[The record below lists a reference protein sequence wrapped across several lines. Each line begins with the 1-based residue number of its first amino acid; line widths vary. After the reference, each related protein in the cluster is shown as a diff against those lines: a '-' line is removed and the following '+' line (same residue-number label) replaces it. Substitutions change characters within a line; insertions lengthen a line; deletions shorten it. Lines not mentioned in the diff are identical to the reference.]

1 MPEREG
7 ENTAAPVSQLE
18 AKIGALVS
26 RLQECRRENEMLKS
40 ELASLENILRTY
52 KLPGGSGTSP
62 DEDRGNLSAPVPY
75 AEKQQMKQKLLL
87 LLQKIE
93 MELRNNQAV

>member
-7 ENTAAPVSQLE
+7 ENTAAPLSQLE
-18 AKIGALVS
+18 AKIRALMS
-26 RLQECRRENEMLKS
+26 RLQESRHENEILKS

-52 KLPGGSGTSP
+52 KLPGGSGISP
-62 DEDRGNLSAPVPY
+62 DEEKGSLSDPVPY

-93 MELRNNQAV
+93 MELRNNQTV